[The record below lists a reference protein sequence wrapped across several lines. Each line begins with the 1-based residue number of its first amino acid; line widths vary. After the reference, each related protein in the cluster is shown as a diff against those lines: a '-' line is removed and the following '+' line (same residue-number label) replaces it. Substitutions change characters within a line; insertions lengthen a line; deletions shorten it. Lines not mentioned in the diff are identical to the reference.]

1 MRGQTHN
8 LTTKNISDF
17 KRDFMKKFIPLLLIV
32 FLFSCGKE
40 EMISENIKKQRY
52 EKPSHKVSEVEFEFS
67 SKKNNIDLGDWTYRI
82 MVKERGMDYVYVYS
96 SNSERW
102 FGFIKNDEDGKLIL
116 RETKDPKFDSVLER
130 KEN

>member
-17 KRDFMKKFIPLLLIV
+17 KAGDSIYATVKSGDMHYTYECEFI
-32 FLFSCGKE
+32 
-40 EMISENIKKQRY
+40 ENVD
-52 EKPSHKVSEVEFEFS
+52 SH
-67 SKKNNIDLGDWTYRI
+67 
-82 MVKERGMDYVYVYS
+82 
-96 SNSERW
+96 
-102 FGFIKNDEDGKLIL
+102 GKLIL

>member
-1 MRGQTHN
+1 MN
-8 LTTKNISDF
+8 TKII
-17 KRDFMKKFIPLLLIV
+17 KKFIPLLLIV

-82 MVKERGMDYVYVYS
+82 MVKERGMDYVIYHDES
-96 SNSERW
+96 SGGVCAIN
-102 FGFIKNDEDGKLIL
+102 L
-116 RETKDPKFDSVLER
+116 TKDSLEVELLKR
-130 KEN
+130 QLKD